1 MTPEEESDFLR
12 PWEEQA
18 ASGGILVV
26 PPIHVAFERR
36 VGRRVQPATV
46 YRLLARHGWRKVAPD
61 NIHPK
66 GNPEV
71 QEEFKKGGS
80 PTRWVKR

>member
-1 MTPEEESDFLR
+1 MTLEEESEFLR

-18 ASGGILVV
+18 AGGGILVV
-26 PPIHVAFERR
+26 PPIRAAFEQR

-66 GNPEV
+66 GNPV
-71 QEEFKKGGS
+71 AQEEFKKGGS
-80 PTRWVKR
+80 QTRWVRR